1 MSHPESFDPSMNIL
15 YRKSLQLDK
24 IFKPKMI
31 AVVGATDSEGSVG
44 RTVMH
49 NLLSTPFGG
58 KAIPINPKREFVL
71 GEKAYPNLK
80 SVPEKIDLV
89 VVVTP
94 AKIVPQIISE
104 CADLNIPTAVIISAG
119 FKEMG
124 PPGIALEKQ
133 ILEHARR
140 GKMRVIG
147 PNCLGVMNP
156 NTGLNATFAA
166 GIAQKGSLAFISQS
180 GALCTAVLDWSLR
193 EKVGFSAFVSI
204 GSMIDVNWGDLINY
218 FGSDP
223 GTSSILIYMESIGD
237 ARSFLSA
244 AREVSLNKPI
254 ILIKAGRSAESAKAA
269 ASHTGSLAGSDD
281 ALSAALR
288 RVGVLRVNTI
298 ADLFSMAETLAK
310 QPRPR
315 GPRLTIVTNAGGPGV
330 IATDA
335 LIKGG
340 AQLAPIPEDTMEAL
354 NALLPA
360 PWSHNN
366 PVDILGDANAEI
378 YAKTVEI
385 VSKNPDSDGI
395 LVILTPQDM
404 TDSTGTAEKL
414 RPYAHL
420 EKPIIASW
428 MGADTVKA
436 GGDVL
441 TNLGIPNFE
450 YPDLACKTFAS
461 MWNYTY
467 NLRGIYEVPL
477 PSVDLEPAM
486 IAKRA
491 ALEEIF
497 AKALK
502 EKRTILDEVE
512 SKQVLEAYDIPCTPT
527 RGAKT
532 SDEAIRLA
540 NEIGYPVV
548 LKLYSHTITHK
559 SDVGG
564 VKLNLH
570 NESEVKEAFD
580 EIRAAVSEKD
590 CLGVTVQPMI
600 KLSGYE
606 LILGSTVDVEF
617 GPVILFGSGGQLVE
631 VYKDRALAIP
641 PLTTTLAKRLMEQTK
656 IYHALHG
663 VRGKKAVDMTKLE
676 QILVRFSELVVDQ
689 PWIKECDINP
699 LLADEGHLI
708 AVDAR
713 VILHDPD
720 TKKEDLPT
728 LAIRPY
734 PIQYIETFQLKNKQ
748 TATLRPIR
756 PEDEPLIIKFHKDLS
771 LETVRQRYL
780 KAVNYEE
787 RVAHERLVRICFND
801 YDREIAL
808 VVEANQEILGVI
820 RLTKIAGSRDATF
833 ALIVKDQWQNMGIGT
848 KLMEKILEVSK
859 KENIE
864 RVYSQML
871 EENFQMKK
879 LCEHF
884 GFQLKTEGKLIYAVK
899 DHD

>member
-1 MSHPESFDPSMNIL
+1 
-15 YRKSLQLDK
+15 
-24 IFKPKMI
+24 
-31 AVVGATDSEGSVG
+31 
-44 RTVMH
+44 
-49 NLLSTPFGG
+49 
-58 KAIPINPKREFVL
+58 
-71 GEKAYPNLK
+71 
-80 SVPEKIDLV
+80 
-89 VVVTP
+89 
-94 AKIVPQIISE
+94 
-104 CADLNIPTAVIISAG
+104 
-119 FKEMG
+119 
-124 PPGIALEKQ
+124 
-133 ILEHARR
+133 
-140 GKMRVIG
+140 
-147 PNCLGVMNP
+147 
-156 NTGLNATFAA
+156 
-166 GIAQKGSLAFISQS
+166 
-180 GALCTAVLDWSLR
+180 
-193 EKVGFSAFVSI
+193 
-204 GSMIDVNWGDLINY
+204 
-218 FGSDP
+218 
-223 GTSSILIYMESIGD
+223 
-237 ARSFLSA
+237 
-244 AREVSLNKPI
+244 
-254 ILIKAGRSAESAKAA
+254 
-269 ASHTGSLAGSDD
+269 
-281 ALSAALR
+281 
-288 RVGVLRVNTI
+288 VNTI

>member
-1 MSHPESFDPSMNIL
+1 MNIL